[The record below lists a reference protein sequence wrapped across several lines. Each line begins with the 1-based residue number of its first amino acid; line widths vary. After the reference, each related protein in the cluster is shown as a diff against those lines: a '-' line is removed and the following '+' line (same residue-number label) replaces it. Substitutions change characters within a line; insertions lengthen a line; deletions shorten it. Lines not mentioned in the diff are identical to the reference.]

1 MLGLGCV
8 TAALVF
14 AAGARAEDCGG
25 GVHMQ
30 LSAPETAQGTLLL
43 AEVRSVKQLTSI
55 TGKWGEREVPFW
67 KEDANGKAESSEDV
81 RRALLGVDLEKPAG
95 KYSFTADAQ
104 LASGERVSCVV
115 SIGVEEGH
123 FAKESLT
130 VKQQFVE
137 PNPEQEARAKAEQ
150 QRLREI
156 YDTVTPERL
165 WDGPFRMPLVGDF
178 KGSNFGKRRILN
190 GQPRSPHGG
199 TDFPAPTGTPV
210 HASQR
215 GRVVLAE
222 ELFFSG
228 NTVVVDHGLGIYTFY
243 CHFSEID
250 AKVSDMVEAGRVI
263 GKVGATGRV
272 TGPHLHWALEVE
284 RSRVSALD
292 IVKLLGSGS
301 ARVARDIKPKEGGA
315 SPSPTVDNRK

>member
-1 MLGLGCV
+1 ML
-8 TAALVF
+8 
-14 AAGARAEDCGG
+14 AAGLAAMGTSAVGARGGECGP
-25 GVHMQ
+25 GVTLR

-43 AEVRSVKQLTSI
+43 AEVRSAKPLASI
-55 TGKWGEREVPFW
+55 SGKWGEREVPFW
-67 KEDANGKAESSEDV
+67 KDDSAKAAGGEDV
-81 RRALLGVDLEKPAG
+81 RRALVGVDLEKPAG
-95 KYSFTADAQ
+95 KYSFAVEAQ
-104 LASGERVSCVV
+104 IAGGERAKCTASV
-115 SIGVEEGH
+115 GVEEGR
-123 FAKESLT
+123 FATENLT
-130 VKQQFVE
+130 VEKQFVE

-178 KGSNFGKRRILN
+178 KGSNFGKRRVLN
-190 GQPRSPHGG
+190 GHPGSPHGG

-215 GRVVLAE
+215 GKVVLAE

-250 AKVSDMVEAGRVI
+250 AKVGDVVDAGTVI

-284 RSRVSALD
+284 HARVSALD
-292 IVKLLGSGS
+292 IVKLLGDGTGH
-301 ARVARDIKPKEGGA
+301 AAAGR
-315 SPSPTVDNRK
+315 